1 MKTLL
6 FLVHR
11 IPYPPNK
18 GDKIR
23 SYHLLRFFAK
33 HFRVALGAFVDS
45 PDDWRH
51 REELAPYC
59 ADLHLVGMNGAWA
72 RLRSLRGFFSNE
84 PLTVPFYRDA
94 AMAAWVRAK
103 IAEGV
108 DAAVVFSSSM
118 AQYVIPFDDAKPR
131 IIDFVDLD
139 SEKWRQYG
147 STRGGIL
154 GAIYRREAKTLASY
168 ERKLASEFAASVFV
182 SDAEPE
188 PLVRSVPA
196 LASRIHA
203 IGNGVDHRYFDPHT
217 AMPDPFESQAKTV
230 VFTGA
235 MDYWANEDAVS
246 WFATEV
252 WGRVVAEEPGARF
265 YIVGSRPTPAVRA
278 LERLHGVT
286 VTGTVQDVRPY
297 LKFAAVS
304 VAPLRVARG
313 IQNKVLEAMAMGL
326 PVVATPAAGQGLSPA
341 VRACIDV
348 ADDAATFAER
358 VVSVLRR
365 GASSVVAERNRG
377 VVIAEYDWENS
388 GRAWGRL
395 LGVPDTGSVAGSGRG
410 PEIGLRTA

>member
-1 MKTLL
+1 MRTLL

-23 SYHLLRFFAK
+23 SYHLLRFFAQ
-33 HFRVALGAFVDS
+33 HFRVVLGAFVDS
-45 PDDWRH
+45 SEDWRY
-51 REELAPYC
+51 RESLTRYC
-59 ADLHLVGMNGAWA
+59 SDLNLVGIDRGWA
-72 RLRSLRGFFSNE
+72 RLRSLAAFISGE

-94 AMAAWVRAK
+94 AMTAWVRAK
-103 IAEGV
+103 IGEGV

-118 AQYVIPFDDAKPR
+118 AQYVEPFQNLQTR

-147 STRGGIL
+147 AARGGIL
-154 GAIYRREAKTLASY
+154 GAIYRREGKALADY
-168 ERKLASEFAASVFV
+168 ERTVANEFTASVFV
-182 SDAEPE
+182 SDAESE
-188 PLVRSVPA
+188 SLVRSVPA

-203 IGNGVDHRYFDPHT
+203 IGNGVDHQYFDPH
-217 AMPDPFESQAKTV
+217 AELADPYGSQAKTV

-246 WFATEV
+246 WFASEV
-252 WGRVVAEEPGARF
+252 WSRVVNEEPGARF
-265 YIVGSRPTPAVRA
+265 YIVGSRPTPGVRA

-286 VTGTVQDVRPY
+286 VTGTVPDVRPF
-297 LKFAAVS
+297 LKFAAAA

-326 PVVATPAAGQGLSPA
+326 PVIATHAAGQGLNPA

-348 ADDAATFAER
+348 ADDAATFANR
-358 VVSVLRR
+358 VLSVLRR
-365 GASSVVAERNRG
+365 DASFVVAERNRS
-377 VVIAEYDWENS
+377 VVIAEYDWTNS
-388 GRAWGRL
+388 GRAWSRL
-395 LGVPDTGSVAGSGRG
+395 LGLTETASAPEAFRGSTSSAN
-410 PEIGLRTA
+410 